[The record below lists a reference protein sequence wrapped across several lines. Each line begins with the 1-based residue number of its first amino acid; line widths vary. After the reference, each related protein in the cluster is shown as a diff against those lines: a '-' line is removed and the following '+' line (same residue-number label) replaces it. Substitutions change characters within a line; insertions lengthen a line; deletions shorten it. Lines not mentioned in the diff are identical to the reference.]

1 MVNQLPKRQY
11 ISAYQIFYKEQTKV
25 FQQNGV
31 GINMVGT
38 LLQRK
43 WEQLAHEEQRYYQE
57 QFEKF
62 EVKYQEQLNEFKKIN
77 QMLNQSK
84 KIEKSF
90 IKPKKPQIP
99 QIHYVIQNRYK
110 YKGKNYS
117 QNQIYAELIKEFSIQ
132 RLEVKEQLEWE
143 YESKQT
149 IYDCEMIELLKQNC
163 QKYQSLKEKLLMN
176 FQQQAEEQ
184 EFNSHEY
191 VQKNF
196 AVDING
202 QNQVMGSQQV
212 CKFKSSN
219 NLKGL
224 SLIAVKLPFEEQNL
238 QGKKGRN
245 LN

>member
-1 MVNQLPKRQY
+1 M
-11 ISAYQIFYKEQTKV
+11 
-25 FQQNGV
+25 
-31 GINMVGT
+31 GT

-43 WEQLAHEEQRYYQE
+43 WELLAHEEQRYYQE

-62 EVKYQEQLNEFKKIN
+62 EVKYQEQLSEFKKIN

-84 KIEKSF
+84 KIEKSI

-117 QNQIYAELIKEFSIQ
+117 QNQIYSELIQEFSIQ
-132 RLEVKEQLEWE
+132 RMELKEQLELE

-149 IYDCEMIELLKQNC
+149 LYDYEMIELLKQNC

-176 FQQQAEEQ
+176 LQQQAEEQ
-184 EFNSHEY
+184 EFNSIEY
-191 VQKNF
+191 AQKNF
-196 AVDING
+196 AVGVNG
-202 QNQVMGSQQV
+202 HNQTIGSQQV
-212 CKFKSSN
+212 SKFQSSN
-219 NLKGL
+219 NLKRL
-224 SLIAVKLPFEEQNL
+224 SLIAVKLPLQEQNL
-238 QGKKGRN
+238 QGKEGRN